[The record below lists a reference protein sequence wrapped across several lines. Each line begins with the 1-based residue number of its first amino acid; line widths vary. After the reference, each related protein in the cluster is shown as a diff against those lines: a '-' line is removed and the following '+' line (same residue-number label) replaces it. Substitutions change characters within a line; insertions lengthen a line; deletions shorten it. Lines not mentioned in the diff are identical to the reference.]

1 MAKLTRREFLKAAGI
16 TLAGSVAVTSTYLAI
31 NNESNQV
38 SIERIQIPVKNLHAA
53 MEGFTIA
60 QLSDIH
66 LYPYTRPELI
76 IKAVAAAN
84 NLQPDLVVLTGDY
97 VWRNLNAIFD
107 LAPMLSKLNA
117 KHGIFAV
124 IGNHDIWLNSE
135 VIKLTMKREGIPF
148 LDNQGVLL
156 SQGKGN
162 LYLAGLDDA
171 YSGNPNINTALDNAP
186 PDVPVVLLIHEP
198 DMADIYSLDGRVS
211 LQLSGH
217 SHGGQVRVQGI
228 GAFILPYLGRKYDF
242 GLYKVNG
249 MWLYTNRGIGNISVP
264 VRYNCPPEVS
274 EFTLV
279 RA

>member
-1 MAKLTRREFLKAAGI
+1 M
-16 TLAGSVAVTSTYLAI
+16 
-31 NNESNQV
+31 
-38 SIERIQIPVKNLHAA
+38 
-53 MEGFTIA
+53 
-60 QLSDIH
+60 
-66 LYPYTRPELI
+66 
-76 IKAVAAAN
+76 
-84 NLQPDLVVLTGDY
+84 QPDLVVLTGDY